1 MCTLTTHP
9 VFVGGSITQD
19 MMRHARQV
27 LALAALVAVGP
38 AASTLA
44 AQAQT
49 GARIVEINGN
59 HRNGTATFRI
69 DAPQARDVRV
79 VMEPMNAADARPM
92 VKDDKGMWTAS
103 LGPFEL
109 DYYAVA
115 FLTDGVWRTAGYV
128 HVTGPA
134 PQAWDLRPVKH
145 GTVHQHW
152 YDSKALN
159 MFRSVWVYTPPG
171 YEESKESFPV
181 LYLLHGSGGDE
192 GPWVNDGLANIIL
205 DNQTADGRAK
215 PMIVVMPFDHTNPSP
230 RAGVAPAYTGRD
242 TPAFTQELLSE
253 VLPMVER
260 TYRVSRKA
268 DHRAIAGFSMG
279 GNHARLIGLQR
290 LDLFHSVA
298 TFSGTI
304 GVRGPQVTAAAIEE
318 AYGPAFDDSDSVSN
332 GINVALRLLWLGVGS
347 EEERL
352 LAQHKLFTNVLNERR
367 IKHTFVVEPGGHTW
381 HVWRRNLRDL
391 VTLLFR

>member
-1 MCTLTTHP
+1 
-9 VFVGGSITQD
+9 
-19 MMRHARQV
+19 MMRLTRQLLGV
-27 LALAALVAVGP
+27 AALAAMVP
-38 AASTLA
+38 AASLLA

-79 VMEPMNAADARPM
+79 VMEPMNAADAKPM
-92 VKDDKGMWTAS
+92 VKDDKGVWTAS
-103 LGPFEL
+103 LGPFEP

-134 PQAWDLRPVKH
+134 PQAWDPRPVKH

-152 YDSKALN
+152 YDSKTLN

-192 GPWVNDGLANIIL
+192 GSWVNDGLANIIL
-205 DNQTADGRAK
+205 DNQIADGRAK
-215 PMIVVMPFDHTNPSP
+215 PMIVVMPFGHTNPSP
-230 RAGVAPAYTGRD
+230 RAGVAPSYTGRD
-242 TPAFTQELLSE
+242 TQAFTQELLSE
-253 VLPMVER
+253 VIPAVER
-260 TYRVSRKA
+260 NYRVSRKA

-304 GVRGPQVTAAAIEE
+304 GVRGPQVTAATIEE
-318 AYGPAFDDSDSVSN
+318 AYGPAFEEPDSVPN

-347 EEERL
+347 QEERL
-352 LAQHKLFTNVLNERR
+352 LTQHKLFTDLLNERR

-391 VTLLFR
+391 VALLFR

>member
-1 MCTLTTHP
+1 MIRL
-9 VFVGGSITQD
+9 
-19 MMRHARQV
+19 ARTV
-27 LALAALVAVGP
+27 VTLAALVAMAPGV
-38 AASTLA
+38 STLA

-49 GARIVEINGN
+49 GARIVEISGN

-79 VMEPMNAADARPM
+79 VMEPMNAADAKPM
-92 VKDDKGMWTAS
+92 VKDDKGMWTAT
-103 LGPFEL
+103 LGPFDP

-134 PQAWDLRPVKH
+134 PQAWDPRPVKH

-152 YDSKALN
+152 YDSKTLN

-192 GPWVNDGLANIIL
+192 GSWVNDGLANIIL
-205 DNQTADGRAK
+205 DNQIADGRAK
-215 PMIVVMPFDHTNPSP
+215 PMIVVMPFGHTNPSP
-230 RAGVAPAYTGRD
+230 RAGVAPSYTGRD
-242 TPAFTQELLSE
+242 TQAFTQELLSE
-253 VLPMVER
+253 VIPAVER
-260 TYRVSRKA
+260 NYRVSRKA

-304 GVRGPQVTAAAIEE
+304 GVRGPQVTAATIEE
-318 AYGPAFDDSDSVSN
+318 AYGPAFEEPDSVPN

-347 EEERL
+347 QEERL
-352 LAQHKLFTNVLNERR
+352 LTQHKLFTDLLNERR

-391 VTLLFR
+391 VALLFR

>member
-1 MCTLTTHP
+1 MIRL
-9 VFVGGSITQD
+9 
-19 MMRHARQV
+19 ARTV
-27 LALAALVAVGP
+27 VTLAALVAMAPGV
-38 AASTLA
+38 STLA

-49 GARIVEINGN
+49 GARIVEISGN

-79 VMEPMNAADARPM
+79 VMEPMNAADAKPM
-92 VKDDKGMWTAS
+92 VKDDKGVWTAS
-103 LGPFEL
+103 LGPFEP

-134 PQAWDLRPVKH
+134 PQAWDPRPVKH

-152 YDSKALN
+152 YDSKTLN

-192 GPWVNDGLANIIL
+192 GSWVNDGLANIIL
-205 DNQTADGRAK
+205 DNQIADGRAK
-215 PMIVVMPFDHTNPSP
+215 PMIVVMPFGHTNPSP
-230 RAGVAPAYTGRD
+230 RAGVAPSYTGRD
-242 TPAFTQELLSE
+242 TQAFTQELLSE
-253 VLPMVER
+253 VIPAVER
-260 TYRVSRKA
+260 NYRVSRKA

-304 GVRGPQVTAAAIEE
+304 GVRGPQVTAATIEE
-318 AYGPAFDDSDSVSN
+318 AYGPAFEEPDSVPN

-347 EEERL
+347 QEERL
-352 LAQHKLFTNVLNERR
+352 LTQHKLFTDLLNERR

-391 VTLLFR
+391 VALLFR

>member
-1 MCTLTTHP
+1 MKRLA
-9 VFVGGSITQD
+9 S
-19 MMRHARQV
+19 QV
-27 LALAALVAVGP
+27 LVLAAIASAIP
-38 AASTLA
+38 DASTLD

-92 VKDDKGMWTAS
+92 VKDDKGMWTAA
-103 LGPFEL
+103 LGPFEP

-128 HVTGPA
+128 HVTGTD
-134 PQAWDLRPVKH
+134 PQAWDPRPVKH

-152 YDSKALN
+152 YDSKTLG
-159 MFRSVWVYTPPG
+159 MFRSVMVYTPPG
-171 YEESKESFPV
+171 YEEGKESYPV

-192 GPWVNDGLANIIL
+192 GAWVNDGLANIIL
-205 DNQTADGRAK
+205 DNQIADSRAK
-215 PMIVVMPFDHTNPSP
+215 PMIVVMPFGHTNPSP
-230 RAGVAPAYTGRD
+230 RAGVVPSYTGRD
-242 TPAFTQELLSE
+242 IPAFTQELLSE
-253 VLPMVER
+253 VVPTVER
-260 TYRVSRKA
+260 TYRVSRRA

-290 LDLFHSVA
+290 LDLFHAVA

-304 GVRGPQVTAAAIEE
+304 GVRGPQVTAEAIEE
-318 AYGPAFDDSDSVSN
+318 AYGPVFGDPEGTNA
-332 GINVALRLLWLGVGS
+332 ALRLLWLGVGS

-352 LAQHKLFTNVLNERR
+352 LTQHKLFTDLLNERR

-381 HVWRRNLRDL
+381 HVWRRNLRDF
-391 VTLLFR
+391 VALLFR

>member
-1 MCTLTTHP
+1 
-9 VFVGGSITQD
+9 
-19 MMRHARQV
+19 
-27 LALAALVAVGP
+27 
-38 AASTLA
+38 
-44 AQAQT
+44 
-49 GARIVEINGN
+49 
-59 HRNGTATFRI
+59 
-69 DAPQARDVRV
+69 
-79 VMEPMNAADARPM
+79 
-92 VKDDKGMWTAS
+92 VKDDKGVWTAS
-103 LGPFEL
+103 LGPFEP

-134 PQAWDLRPVKH
+134 PQAWDPRPVKH

-152 YDSKALN
+152 YDSKTLG

-171 YEESKESFPV
+171 YEEGKESYPV

-192 GPWVNDGLANIIL
+192 GSWVTDGLANIIL
-205 DNQTADGRAK
+205 DNQIADGRAK
-215 PMIVVMPFDHTNPSP
+215 PMIVVMPFGHTNPSP
-230 RAGVAPAYTGRD
+230 RAGVVPSYSGRD
-242 TPAFTQELLSE
+242 TAAFTQELLSE
-253 VLPMVER
+253 VLPAVER
-260 TYRVSRKA
+260 TYRVSRRA

-290 LDLFHSVA
+290 LDMFHSVA

-318 AYGPAFDDSDSVSN
+318 AYGPAFDDPDSVPN

-347 EEERL
+347 QEERL
-352 LAQHKLFTNVLNERR
+352 LSQHRLFTDLLNERR

-391 VTLLFR
+391 VALLFR

>member
-1 MCTLTTHP
+1 MIRL
-9 VFVGGSITQD
+9 
-19 MMRHARQV
+19 ARTV
-27 LALAALVAVGP
+27 VTLAALVAMAPGV
-38 AASTLA
+38 STLA

-49 GARIVEINGN
+49 GARIVEISGN

-79 VMEPMNAADARPM
+79 VMEPMNAADAKPM
-92 VKDDKGMWTAS
+92 VKDEQGMWTAT
-103 LGPFEL
+103 LGPFAP

-134 PQAWDLRPVKH
+134 PQAWDPRPVKH

-152 YDSKALN
+152 YDSKTLN

-192 GPWVNDGLANIIL
+192 GSWVNDGLANIIL
-205 DNQTADGRAK
+205 DNQIADGRAK
-215 PMIVVMPFDHTNPSP
+215 PMIVVMPFGHTNPSP
-230 RAGVAPAYTGRD
+230 RAGVAPSYTGRD
-242 TPAFTQELLSE
+242 TQAFTQELLSE
-253 VLPMVER
+253 VIPAVER
-260 TYRVSRKA
+260 NYRVSRKA

-304 GVRGPQVTAAAIEE
+304 GVRGPQVTAATIEE
-318 AYGPAFDDSDSVSN
+318 AYGPAFEEPDSVPN

-347 EEERL
+347 QEERL
-352 LAQHKLFTNVLNERR
+352 LTQHKLFTDVLKERR

-391 VTLLFR
+391 VALLFR

>member
-1 MCTLTTHP
+1 MIRL
-9 VFVGGSITQD
+9 
-19 MMRHARQV
+19 ARTV
-27 LALAALVAVGP
+27 VTLAALVAMAPGV
-38 AASTLA
+38 STLA

-49 GARIVEINGN
+49 GARIVEISGN

-79 VMEPMNAADARPM
+79 VMEPMNAADAKPM
-92 VKDDKGMWTAS
+92 VKDEQGMWTAT
-103 LGPFEL
+103 LGPFAP

-134 PQAWDLRPVKH
+134 PQAWDPRPVKH

-152 YDSKALN
+152 YDSKTLN

-192 GPWVNDGLANIIL
+192 GSWVNDGLANIIL
-205 DNQTADGRAK
+205 DNQIADGRAK
-215 PMIVVMPFDHTNPSP
+215 PMIVVMPFGHTNPSP
-230 RAGVAPAYTGRD
+230 RAGVAPSYTGRD
-242 TPAFTQELLSE
+242 TQAFTQELLSE
-253 VLPMVER
+253 VIPAVER
-260 TYRVSRKA
+260 NYRVSRKA

-304 GVRGPQVTAAAIEE
+304 GVRGPQVTAATIEE
-318 AYGPAFDDSDSVSN
+318 AYGPAFEEPDSVPN

-347 EEERL
+347 QEERL
-352 LAQHKLFTNVLNERR
+352 LTQHKLFTDLLNERR

-391 VTLLFR
+391 VALLFR